1 MKRSGKKLESKR
13 DAAKKIVVEENYDEI
28 YDGWLRWRIQND
40 IFRCPC
46 CNRELGR
53 GNSENSDDFDELDI
67 NYCPGC
73 GQRVKF

>member
-13 DAAKKIVVEENYDEI
+13 DIAKKIVIEENYDDI
-28 YDGWLRWRIQND
+28 YDGDYDDVYRND
-40 IFRCPC
+40 IFRWPC

-67 NYCPGC
+67 NYCPRC
-73 GQRVKF
+73 GQKITF

>member
-1 MKRSGKKLESKR
+1 MENKR
-13 DAAKKIVVEENYDEI
+13 DYVKKIVIEENYDDI
-28 YDGWLRWRIQND
+28 YDGNYGDVYRND

-73 GQRVKF
+73 GQKVTFLKS